1 LGEAINLH
9 LLARSLAVMDL
20 NIAVD
25 PLGLGPLHALWL
37 DTLNALRP
45 VRLGL
50 NPFDMIRADALGAL
64 GLHGHALHP
73 RRLHT
78 LSLTLDARRRLAL
91 HTLRLALHALRLR
104 ALNAFGAL
112 GASTMATGARGGRGG
127 NRHRGHARGQI

>member
-50 NPFDMIRADALGAL
+50 NPFYTIRADALGAL
-64 GLHGHALHP
+64 GLHGHALH
-73 RRLHT
+73 
-78 LSLTLDARRRLAL
+78 ARRGLAL
-91 HTLRLALHALRLR
+91 HTLHALRLR
-104 ALNAFGAL
+104 ALDSFGAL
-112 GASTMATGARGGRGG
+112 GASTMATGACGGRGG